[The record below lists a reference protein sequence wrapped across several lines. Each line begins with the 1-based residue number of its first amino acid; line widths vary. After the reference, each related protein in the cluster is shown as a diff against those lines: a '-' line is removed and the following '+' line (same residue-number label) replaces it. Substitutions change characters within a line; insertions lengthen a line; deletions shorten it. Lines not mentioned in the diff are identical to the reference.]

1 MGWGITLNT
10 EIYYSKV
17 NFKSKQDVIN
27 RIEEIDE
34 EIAEIKSK
42 INKFVYITEPRKFI
56 PDDCYEDIM
65 GYIDG
70 EIDGNLQDL
79 EDLVSEQTRLYILAD
94 SWDDAHHKDTKKAMV
109 PYNPNELNRVWMHG
123 DFIDCCTPD
132 GKDISDDY
140 WSTYSHNK
148 VE

>member
-1 MGWGITLNT
+1 
-10 EIYYSKV
+10 
-17 NFKSKQDVIN
+17 
-27 RIEEIDE
+27 
-34 EIAEIKSK
+34 
-42 INKFVYITEPRKFI
+42 
-56 PDDCYEDIM
+56 
-65 GYIDG
+65 
-70 EIDGNLQDL
+70 
-79 EDLVSEQTRLYILAD
+79 
-94 SWDDAHHKDTKKAMV
+94 MV